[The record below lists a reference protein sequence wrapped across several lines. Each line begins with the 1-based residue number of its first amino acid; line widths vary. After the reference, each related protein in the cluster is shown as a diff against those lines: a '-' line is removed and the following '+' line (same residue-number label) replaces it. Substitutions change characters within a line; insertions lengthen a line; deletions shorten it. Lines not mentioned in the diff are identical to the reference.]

1 MATSD
6 PLNLTSN
13 TASTSVNLLQSQRD
27 YLDALTK
34 GAMGTFLPAY
44 QNAVGGAQ
52 SLYSTLS
59 PYQNQAALTGYN
71 QSNQVAGQLYQPSLN
86 ALGDSSQTLKNI
98 ISPDYI
104 KNQLAAATQPIQE
117 QMREAQG
124 AQNAMYGAS
133 GNLGSARAALADRNL
148 SSLNQQRQSQ
158 AVANAIANITG
169 QQINAS
175 GTLGT
180 LGLGGV
186 NQAQNAATSAQNFTQ
201 APMDAYAKFANILYG
216 TPQASTVPNYTGTQ
230 ATQSSTSGTNSNVG
244 SMLGS
249 LLLGGSDPTGG
260 ALGGSTSGGSSSNS
274 LFTTLAKSLGLGN
287 LFGGGGGGGGLMGD
301 LLSLGVF

>member
-1 MATSD
+1 MATTD
-6 PLNLTSN
+6 PLALSSGN
-13 TASTSVNLLQSQRD
+13 TSTSVNLLQSQRD

-71 QSNQVAGQLYQPSLN
+71 QSNQVASQLYQPSLN
-86 ALGDSSQTLKNI
+86 ALGDSSTALKNI
-98 ISPDYI
+98 IDPNYI
-104 KNQLAAATQPIQE
+104 KNQLSAAIQPIQE
-117 QMREAQG
+117 QTRELQG

-133 GNLGSARAALADRNL
+133 GNLGSSRNALANANL
-148 SSLNQQRQSQ
+148 ASLNQQRQSQ
-158 AVANAIANITG
+158 ATANAIANITG

-186 NQAQNAATSAQNFTQ
+186 NQAQNAVTSAQNFTQ

-216 TPQASTVPNYTGTQ
+216 TPQQATNPNFTGTQ
-230 ATQSSTSGTNSNVG
+230 ATQASTSGTNTNLG
-244 SMLGS
+244 SILGS
-249 LLLGGSDPTGG
+249 LFLGGSDPTGG
-260 ALGGSTSGGSSSNS
+260 ALGGSSGGSSSNS
-274 LFTTLAKSLGLGN
+274 LFSTLGKSLGLSN
-287 LFGGGGGGGGLMGD
+287 LFGGSSGGGLMSD
-301 LLSLGVF
+301 LVSLGVF

>member
-6 PLNLTSN
+6 PLALSSGN
-13 TASTSVNLLQSQRD
+13 TSTSVNLLQSQRD

-34 GAMGTFLPAY
+34 GATGTFLPAY

-52 SLYSTLS
+52 SLYSLLA
-59 PYQNQAALTGYN
+59 PYQNQAALSGYN
-71 QSNQVAGQLYQPSLN
+71 QSNQVASSLTPAALSGLYNSRN
-86 ALGDSSQTLKNI
+86 TLENV

-104 KNQLAAATQPIQE
+104 QNQLSAAIQPITE
-117 QMREAQG
+117 QTREMQG

-148 SSLNQQRQSQ
+148 SSLSQQRQSQ

-169 QQINAS
+169 QQINAA

-180 LGLGGV
+180 LGLGSL
-186 NQAQNAATSAQNFTQ
+186 NQAQNAATSAQNFTS

-216 TPQASTVPNYTGTQ
+216 TPQASTVPNYSGTQ
-230 ATQSSTSGTNSNVG
+230 ATQQSTSGTNTN
-244 SMLGS
+244 LGS
-249 LLLGGSDPTGG
+249 LLGSALLGGSDPTGG
-260 ALGGSTSGGSSSNS
+260 SLGGSSSSNS
-274 LFTTLAKSLGLGN
+274 LFSTLSKSLGLGN
-287 LFGGGGGGGGLMGD
+287 LFGGGGGGLIGD
-301 LLSLGVF
+301 LTSLGVF

>member
-1 MATSD
+1 MATSTD
-6 PLNLTSN
+6 PLALSSGN
-13 TASTSVNLLQSQRD
+13 TSTSVNLLQSQRD

-44 QNAVGGAQ
+44 QNTVGGAQ
-52 SLYSTLS
+52 SLYSLLS
-59 PYQNQAALTGYN
+59 PYQNQAALNGYN
-71 QSNQVAGQLYQPSLN
+71 QSNTVSSGLLQPSFD
-86 ALGDSSQTLKNI
+86 ALKSSSDTLKNI

-104 KNQLAAATQPIQE
+104 KNQLSAAIQPIQE
-117 QMREAQG
+117 QTREAQG

-133 GNLGSARAALADRNL
+133 GNLGSARNALADSNL
-148 SSLNQQRQSQ
+148 SSLSQQRQSQ

-180 LGLGGV
+180 LGLGAV

-216 TPQASTVPNYTGTQ
+216 TPQASTVPNYSGTQ
-230 ATQSSTSGTNSNVG
+230 ATQSSTSGTNTNLGSILG
-244 SMLGS
+244 SMLI
-249 LLLGGSDPTGG
+249 GGSDPTGG
-260 ALGGSTSGGSSSNS
+260 SLGGSSGGSSSNS
-274 LFTTLAKSLGLGN
+274 LFTTLSKSISD
-287 LFGGGGGGGGLMGD
+287 LFSGGGGGVLSALGL
-301 LLSLGVF
+301 

>member
-1 MATSD
+1 MATSTD
-6 PLNLTSN
+6 PLALSSGN
-13 TASTSVNLLQSQRD
+13 TSTSVNLLQSQRD

-52 SLYSTLS
+52 SLYSLLS
-59 PYQNQAALTGYN
+59 PYQNQAALSGYN
-71 QSNQVAGQLYQPSLN
+71 QSNNVASSLTPA
-86 ALGDSSQTLKNI
+86 ALGGLNSAKNTLENV

-104 KNQLAAATQPIQE
+104 KNQLAAAIQPITE
-117 QMREAQG
+117 QTREAQG

-133 GNLGSARAALADRNL
+133 GNLGSARAALADSNL
-148 SSLNQQRQSQ
+148 SSLSQQRQSQ

-180 LGLGGV
+180 LGLGSL

-216 TPQASTVPNYTGTQ
+216 TPQQATNPNFTGTQ
-230 ATQSSTSGTNSNVG
+230 ATQASTSGTNTN
-244 SMLGS
+244 LGS
-249 LLLGGSDPTGG
+249 LFGTALLGGSNPTGG
-260 ALGGSTSGGSSSNS
+260 SLGGDSSSNS
-274 LFTTLAKSLGLGN
+274 LFSTLSKSLGLGN
-287 LFGGGGGGGGLMGD
+287 LFGGGGGGLTSD